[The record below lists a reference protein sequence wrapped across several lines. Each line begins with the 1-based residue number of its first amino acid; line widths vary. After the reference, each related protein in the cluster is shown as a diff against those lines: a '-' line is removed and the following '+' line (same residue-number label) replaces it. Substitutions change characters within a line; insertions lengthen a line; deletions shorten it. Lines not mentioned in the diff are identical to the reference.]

1 MREIILDGRF
11 MTDKKS
17 VHQYLAEQ
25 LEFPDYYGNNLD
37 ALYDCL
43 NDICEKTGV
52 SFINTEMATENL
64 DTYFDM
70 ILTVFEDAAIEN
82 SNLMIK

>member
-1 MREIILDGRF
+1 MRQIILDGRF

-17 VHQYLAEQ
+17 VHRYLAEQ

-43 NDICEKTGV
+43 NSICERTCI
-52 SFINTEMATENL
+52 SFINTELAEENL

-82 SNLMIK
+82 SSLMIK

>member
-11 MTDKKS
+11 MTDKNS
-17 VHQYLAEQ
+17 VHRYLAEKF
-25 LEFPDYYGNNLD
+25 EFPDYYGNNLD

-43 NDICEKTGV
+43 NDICEKT
-52 SFINTEMATENL
+52 SILFINTETAEENL
-64 DTYFDM
+64 DRYFDM
-70 ILTVFEDAAIEN
+70 ILTVFEDAAIKN